1 MEDEG
6 LKLLKELF
14 DMFHQII
21 GFGAIFK
28 AIGKKSMKY
37 GGTFL
42 LGLMVGNGY
51 IAMDSKPEESI
62 ENSYVGSENRHK

>member
-42 LGLMVGNGY
+42 SGLIVGY
-51 IAMDSKPEESI
+51 EYASMDTEPEESI